1 MGWIDLIYTLCEH
14 QQQSN
19 EQNDDAPQAV
29 AMQINQK

>member
-14 QQQSN
+14 QQQGN